1 MQVQHIAGIAAYGL
15 HRIGGIAF
23 APLCRIVDQDADART
38 EIHRIQ
44 VEQVERPD
52 GEAFRGFDDKPL
64 LAGLENVELLLFD
77 EPFQRM
83 AGKRRQRTADAPYL
97 RVVFPGVHQFD
108 ISRFEGAKPCCPA
121 FEVHQMPMILLRMS
135 IATPHA
141 FAFSVIFD
149 TRNLVSLYTRLSEYL
164 LVADLRGSMM

>member
-1 MQVQHIAGIAAYGL
+1 MARRVHFDTFLDRDVNAGFS
-15 HRIGGIAF
+15 GG
-23 APLCRIVDQDADART
+23 
-38 EIHRIQ
+38 EIKRS
-44 VEQVERPD
+44 E
-52 GEAFRGFDDKPL
+52 L
-64 LAGLENVELLLFD
+64 LQLMAQQPSLLLFD

>member
-64 LAGLENVELLLFD
+64 LAGLENVELLLSD
-77 EPFQRM
+77 PFF
-83 AGKRRQRTADAPYL
+83 L
-97 RVVFPGVHQFD
+97 
-108 ISRFEGAKPCCPA
+108 
-121 FEVHQMPMILLRMS
+121 
-135 IATPHA
+135 
-141 FAFSVIFD
+141 SV
-149 TRNLVSLYTRLSEYL
+149 
-164 LVADLRGSMM
+164 